1 MWICSKCFMENSVE
15 NESCSKCDTARPQSR
30 NAKAKVSPKESD
42 TRELNARKECTLN
55 EPIGMIKK
63 ISDSKRTNVKN
74 ENGYFDGMKQRPNQ
88 SPVMSRNQNECSPE
102 RPLEKHLKGKGCQ
115 SITNQQHERPTE
127 LYKKWYNQQP
137 HQGFN
142 QNQNQYPGRPH
153 EMYANQGYNQQPHQY
168 QGFNEPLNQ
177 YQKRPQGMCANR
189 GYNQQPNHH
198 QEYNQQPNQHQGFD
212 QQPNQ
217 HQGYNPQRN
226 PHQGN
231 NQPQN
236 QFHECNQPHQPQ
248 LYSQGLE
255 GMMSPPFL
263 PAQNINPPHQN
274 VTVVVLPIHVP
285 SGSPSGQGLAPN
297 PLVMQP
303 YTPTISPQAGSL
315 AKLSPEPPLNQTASQ
330 QTQLHRFKKFGS
342 ATGH

>member
-30 NAKAKVSPKESD
+30 SAKAKVSPKESD
-42 TRELNARKECTLN
+42 TRKLNARKECTLN
-55 EPIGMIKK
+55 EPIGVIKK

-74 ENGYFDGMKQRPNQ
+74 ENGYLDGMKQRQNQ

-102 RPLEKHLKGKGCQ
+102 RPLDKHLKGKGCQ
-115 SITNQQHERPTE
+115 SITNQHHERPTE
-127 LYKKWYNQQP
+127 MYKNVGYNQQSNQYQELNP
-137 HQGFN
+137 PQNKYSGTPQGMYANQGYNQQLHQGFN

-168 QGFNEPLNQ
+168 QGFNQPLNQ

-189 GYNQQPNHH
+189 RYNQQPNHH

-226 PHQGN
+226 QHQGN

-236 QFHECNQPHQPQ
+236 QFHEYNQPHQPQ

-255 GMMSPPFL
+255 GMMSPPLL
-263 PAQNINPPHQN
+263 PAQNINPPQQN
-274 VTVVVLPIHVP
+274 FT
-285 SGSPSGQGLAPN
+285 G
-297 PLVMQP
+297 
-303 YTPTISPQAGSL
+303 
-315 AKLSPEPPLNQTASQ
+315 KLN
-330 QTQLHRFKKFGS
+330 
-342 ATGH
+342 